1 MKVAE
6 VVLLRMCVDVQG
18 GLQRPMVD
26 RMPLFVDA
34 SAPRSGTGDVLD
46 RSLPG
51 AVVGDR
57 IRGRVFG
64 SKPQLSWRGAE
75 R

>member
-1 MKVAE
+1 
-6 VVLLRMCVDVQG
+6 
-18 GLQRPMVD
+18 MVD
-26 RMPLFVDA
+26 RMPLFVDV
-34 SAPRSGTGDVLD
+34 SAPRSGTGDVFGQI
-46 RSLPG
+46 SPG

-64 SKPQLSWRGAE
+64 SKKPRLSRRGAE

>member
-1 MKVAE
+1 MS
-6 VVLLRMCVDVQG
+6 R

-26 RMPLFVDA
+26 RMPLFVDV
-34 SAPRSGTGDVLD
+34 STPRSGTGDVFGQI
-46 RSLPG
+46 SPG

-64 SKPQLSWRGAE
+64 SKKPRLSRRGAE